1 MDPVENASL
10 HDLPRP
16 GTASEIAATFGR
28 PVYTFV
34 EQPRLDLTQPSTIA
48 HDDVL
53 DTVALNYVFVAD
65 PSDPGAPSNLV
76 EDVAE
81 IDHHL
86 ANAVDAG
93 QPEWFLA
100 GLRAFR
106 YPMLWEA
113 VATTVVPDE
122 PERSGGR
129 DPVAEHLARH
139 VNHVLINTAE
149 GRSTR
154 PDGAVPVVDAPVT
167 VRHAQPGAVLVV
179 DGVEHDA
186 VLIDTDP
193 DLVGWGTEVD
203 GSIVLVVL
211 PRDLVPL
218 VDLRLASL
226 AT

>member
-1 MDPVENASL
+1 MDSVENADL
-10 HDLPRP
+10 HALPRP
-16 GTASEIAATFGR
+16 RTAREVAATFGR
-28 PVYTFV
+28 PVFTFV
-34 EQPRLDLTQPSTIA
+34 DQPRLGLTQPGTIS

-53 DTVALNYVFVAD
+53 HTVALNYVFVAD

-76 EDVAE
+76 ENVAE
-81 IDHHL
+81 IDGHL
-86 ANAVDAG
+86 ADALAAG
-93 QPEWFLA
+93 QPEWFVA
-100 GLRAFR
+100 GVRAFR

-113 VATTVVPDE
+113 VVTTVAPDD
-122 PERSGGR
+122 PERSGER
-129 DPVAEHLARH
+129 DSAAEHLARH

-154 PDGAVPVVDAPVT
+154 PDGAVPVLDAPVT
-167 VRHAQPGAVLVV
+167 ARHAQPGAVLVV

-218 VDLRLASL
+218 VDRRLTSL

>member
-1 MDPVENASL
+1 MDFAENASL

-28 PVYTFV
+28 PVHTFV

-65 PSDPGAPSNLV
+65 PSDPEAPSNLV
-76 EDVAE
+76 ENVAE
-81 IDHHL
+81 IDGHL
-86 ANAVDAG
+86 ADALAAG
-93 QPEWFLA
+93 QPEWFVA

-113 VATTVVPDE
+113 VVTTVAPDD
-122 PERSGGR
+122 PERSGER
-129 DPVAEHLARH
+129 DSVAEHLARH
-139 VNHVLINTAE
+139 VNHVLINAAE

-154 PDGAVPVVDAPVT
+154 PDGAMPVLDAPVT
-167 VRHAQPGAVLVV
+167 ARHAQPGEALVV

-193 DLVGWGTEVD
+193 DLVGWGAEVD

-218 VDLRLASL
+218 VDLRLTSL

>member
-1 MDPVENASL
+1 MDFAENASL

-16 GTASEIAATFGR
+16 GTPSQIAAAFGR
-28 PVYTFV
+28 PVHTFV

-65 PSDPGAPSNLV
+65 PSDPEAPSNLV
-76 EDVAE
+76 ENVAE
-81 IDHHL
+81 IDGHL
-86 ANAVDAG
+86 ADALAAD

-113 VATTVVPDE
+113 VVTTVAPDD
-122 PERSGGR
+122 PERSGER
-129 DPVAEHLARH
+129 DSVEEHLARH

-154 PDGAVPVVDAPVT
+154 PDGAMPVLDAPVT
-167 VRHAQPGAVLVV
+167 ARHAQPGEALVV

-193 DLVGWGTEVD
+193 DLVGWGAEVD

-218 VDLRLASL
+218 VDLRLTSL

>member
-1 MDPVENASL
+1 MDFTESVDL

-28 PVYTFV
+28 PVFTFV
-34 EQPRLDLTQPSTIA
+34 DQPCLDLTQPGTVA

-53 DTVALNYVFVAD
+53 QTVALNYVFVAD
-65 PSDPGAPSNLV
+65 PSAPDAPSNLV
-76 EDVAE
+76 ENVAE
-81 IDHHL
+81 IDGHL
-86 ANAVDAG
+86 ASAVTAG
-93 QPEWFLA
+93 QPAWFVA

-113 VATTVVPDE
+113 VVTTIAPDD
-122 PERSGGR
+122 PAPSGERVS
-129 DPVAEHLARH
+129 VAEHLARH
-139 VNHVLINTAE
+139 VNHVLVNTTE

-154 PDGAVPVVDAPVT
+154 PAGATPVPDAPVT
-167 VRHAQPGAVLVV
+167 TRHAQPGAVLVV
-179 DGVEHDA
+179 DGIERDA

-211 PRDLVPL
+211 PRDRVPL
-218 VDLRLASL
+218 VDLRLTSL

>member
-1 MDPVENASL
+1 MDFAENVSL

-28 PVYTFV
+28 PVHTFV
-34 EQPRLDLTQPSTIA
+34 EQARLDLTQPSTIA
-48 HDDVL
+48 RDDVL

-65 PSDPGAPSNLV
+65 PSDPEAPSNLV
-76 EDVAE
+76 ENVAE
-81 IDHHL
+81 IDGHL
-86 ANAVDAG
+86 ADALAAG
-93 QPEWFLA
+93 QPEWFVA

-113 VATTVVPDE
+113 VVTTVAPDD
-122 PERSGGR
+122 PERSGAR
-129 DPVAEHLARH
+129 DSAAEHLARH

-154 PDGAVPVVDAPVT
+154 PDGAMPVLDAPVT
-167 VRHAQPGAVLVV
+167 ARHAQPGAVLVV

-193 DLVGWGTEVD
+193 DLVGWGAEVD

-218 VDLRLASL
+218 VDLRLTSL
-226 AT
+226 VT